1 MPRYMRIN
9 ELYYTWLFCYL
20 MLRNVL
26 SNLFRLMNREKLAN
40 CFVDFQV
47 TLLPDSLLSLG
58 FHCSPVLTLPLLLSP
73 PDRLFYLFFQ
83 FMTCA
88 SFCFTF
94 CNQCWGAD
102 MNRAKQ
108 PRQDPLGEVVKPWAN
123 QTTRCTLLVW
133 AKHNHRP
140 SCVLHSGIQQSTI
153 HMQSTQTV
161 KCCPDEDNYI

>member
-1 MPRYMRIN
+1 M
-9 ELYYTWLFCYL
+9 WLFCYL

-108 PRQDPLGEVVKPWAN
+108 PRQDPLGEVVKP
-123 QTTRCTLLVW
+123 
-133 AKHNHRP
+133 
-140 SCVLHSGIQQSTI
+140 
-153 HMQSTQTV
+153 
-161 KCCPDEDNYI
+161 